1 MSILDICKNA
11 KRASYT
17 LATLTSEQKNK
28 ALFAMADAL
37 DSEFAIQK
45 ITKANLIDME
55 NAKEAGIS
63 SGMLDRLSLENPDRI
78 KAMADG
84 IRSIA
89 KLPDP
94 IGEVLDTIKRPN
106 GLIITKK
113 RVPIGTIGIIYE
125 ARPNVT
131 SDAAA
136 ITLKTGN
143 SVILKGGSTA
153 IESNKAIVS
162 ILREALTAA
171 GIDEDAICL
180 IESTDHESTKQLLK
194 MNGYIDCII
203 PRGSK
208 RLIDTVIKES
218 SVPVIETG
226 AGNCHIYVASDA
238 DVDMAINIINNAK
251 TQRIGVCNAAESLL
265 VDREIAPKL
274 LPRLEEKLSEHHVL
288 LKADEYS
295 YNILKHADK
304 ADESDWGMEYL
315 DYIMSVKTV
324 DSIDEAIEHINKY
337 STKHSECIVTSSD
350 EKAERFLDR
359 IDSACVYVNAST
371 RFTDGG
377 EFGFGAEIGISTQKL
392 HARGPMG
399 LKELTSYKYQIRGN
413 GQVRP

>member
-1 MSILDICKNA
+1 MSILDICKGA
-11 KRASYT
+11 KMASFA
-17 LATLTSEQKNK
+17 LATLSSDKK
-28 ALFAMADAL
+28 DAALLAMADAL
-37 DSEFAIQK
+37 DTKASIDK
-45 ITKANLIDME
+45 IINANLIDME
-55 NAKEAGIS
+55 NAKKAGIS
-63 SGMLDRLSLENPDRI
+63 SGMLDRLSLNADRI

-153 IESNKAIVS
+153 INSNIAIVK
-162 ILREALTAA
+162 ILREALSTQ
-171 GIDEDAICL
+171 GIDENSICL

-208 RLIDTVIKES
+208 RLIDTVVKES

-226 AGNCHIYVASDA
+226 AGNCHIYVAADA
-238 DVDMAINIINNAK
+238 DIDMAVNIINNAK

-265 VDREIAPKL
+265 VDREIAKGL
-274 LPRLEEKLSEHHVL
+274 LPRLEEKLAEHNVL

-295 YNILKHADK
+295 FDILKHADR
-304 ADESDWGMEYL
+304 AEDADWGTEYL

-324 DSIDEAIEHINKY
+324 DGIDEAIEHINKY
-337 STKHSECIVTSSD
+337 STKHSECIITSSD
-350 EKAERFLDR
+350 EKADKFLDS